1 MKLRMILA
9 LLLCGLSLNAHAALA
24 KFDVVSATTYVNAI
38 PVGTLMPYAG
48 TSATITTGWVVAAG
62 QSVSR
67 TGIYS
72 DLFAVIGTTYG
83 SADGASF
90 NLPDLRGRGIA
101 GLDNMGGTAANRLT
115 TASGISGTTLGAA
128 GGDQMMQ
135 QHGHNLT
142 DPGHVHNA
150 SGKYGAAGNNPSGQA
165 VSWNSGN
172 PGNYNTQS
180 ATTGITIAVSGTG
193 TAQNV
198 QPTLMLNWIIR
209 YQR

>member
-48 TSATITTGWVVAAG
+48 TSSTVAPGWVIAAG

-67 TGIYS
+67 TGVYA

-135 QHGHNLT
+135 SHNHGVT

-150 SGKYGAAGNNPSGQA
+150 GASYGAAGNNPSGGA
-165 VSWNSGN
+165 VTWSGGGN
-172 PGNYNTQS
+172 GNYNVIT
-180 ATTGITIAVSGTG
+180 ATTGLTVNVSGTG

-198 QPTLMLNWIIR
+198 QPTIMLNWIIR